1 MMHTRILPRLVP
13 MPALSPLP
21 LFARLQSAA
30 AGTYPIAL
38 MTFVLRF
45 NLLRITDLAVQRRL
59 TQIDRCVASVV
70 NKKARK

>member
-30 AGTYPIAL
+30 AATYPIAR
-38 MTFVLRF
+38 MTFVLRRSS
-45 NLLRITDLAVQRRL
+45 LRITDLAVQRRL
-59 TQIDRCVASVV
+59 AQIDRRVARVV
-70 NKKARK
+70 NKKARN